1 MGIWPQASK
10 RRTSDSATIKR
21 EEDVIRPI
29 LYFQV
34 LPSPA
39 KM

>member
-10 RRTSDSATIKR
+10 RIILNSLMIKR
-21 EEDVIRPI
+21 EEDAIRPI
-29 LYFQV
+29 LYFQA
-34 LPSPA
+34 LPCPA